1 MQVCVM
7 LKVKRCIDEI
17 NAFVAETTTLSKGV
31 AMNKYL
37 EFFQTLH
44 DEVAPTGYLGRG
56 SHYSVLRSVVWHNNL
71 QHPLTKAVYHDL
83 AIIWDEDHDI
93 RVIEVVKLLY
103 FAGLLTPAII
113 VGERKGSFTLLVSEQ
128 TVEEAGKKWLCAYQ
142 KAVEKI
148 TQSLYDPWAATV
160 ASINSRDYGII
171 NDDSEKVV
179 QYLQTINM
187 LWQLGIK
194 PSEV

>member
-1 MQVCVM
+1 
-7 LKVKRCIDEI
+7 
-17 NAFVAETTTLSKGV
+17 
-31 AMNKYL
+31 
-37 EFFQTLH
+37 
-44 DEVAPTGYLGRG
+44 
-56 SHYSVLRSVVWHNNL
+56 L

-93 RVIEVVKLLY
+93 RVIEVIELLY

-128 TVEEAGKKWLCAYQ
+128 TVEEAGKKWLSAYQ

-148 TQSLYDPWAATV
+148 TQSLYDPWLATV

-171 NDDSEKVV
+171 NDDLERVF

-194 PSEV
+194 PVQ

>member
-1 MQVCVM
+1 
-7 LKVKRCIDEI
+7 
-17 NAFVAETTTLSKGV
+17 
-31 AMNKYL
+31 MNKYL
-37 EFFQTLH
+37 EFFKTLH

-56 SHYSVLRSVVWHNNL
+56 SHYSVLRSVVWHDNL
-71 QHPLTKAVYHDL
+71 QHPLTKPVYHDL

-103 FAGLLTPAII
+103 FAGLITPAII

-128 TVEEAGKKWLCAYQ
+128 TVEEAGKKWLSRYQ
-142 KAVEKI
+142 QAIEEI
-148 TQSLYDPWAATV
+148 TQSLDDPWSAEV
-160 ASINSRDYGII
+160 ASINSRDHGII
-171 NDDSEKVV
+171 NDNYEKVS

-194 PSEV
+194 PVQ